1 MKLGLA
7 CDGGPPPSHV
17 LDLLE
22 RAGLPA
28 GALRGVPG
36 PALLDAGDATWLLAP
51 GADVLEA
58 CARGALDAG
67 VAGKDLLLELAPPV
81 HELLDLRVCR
91 DVLVYAT
98 PEPGAGALRRGRP
111 RVATRYPRVT
121 RRHFAATGRQVELVA
136 FDAAPLAP
144 GLGIADGVVE
154 LRSRLTLDDG
164 SAGPGRPAELRVREE
179 IAACSARLVA
189 GRAARA
195 LGGERLAE
203 LLERLRASVEER

>member
-1 MKLGLA
+1 VRLGLA
-7 CDGGPPPSHV
+7 CEGGPPPAPV
-17 LDLLE
+17 LALLQ

-28 GALRGVPG
+28 SALGSVAGA
-36 PALLDAGDATWLLAP
+36 ALVDAGEVTWLLAP
-51 GADVLEA
+51 AADVIEA

-67 VAGKDLLLELAPPV
+67 VVGKDLLLELASPV
-81 HELLDLRVCR
+81 HELLDLRVCG

-98 PEPGAGALRRGRP
+98 PEPAGAAVRRGRP

-121 RRHFAATGRQVELVA
+121 RRHFAASGRQVELVVFETA
-136 FDAAPLAP
+136 LLAP

-154 LRSRLTLDDG
+154 LRSRLVDG
-164 SAGPGRPAELRVREE
+164 GGGAGFGGAVVLRVREE

-189 GRAARA
+189 GRASRA

-203 LLERLRASVEER
+203 LLERLRASLEEG

>member
-1 MKLGLA
+1 VKLGLA
-7 CDGGPPPSHV
+7 CDGGPPPSQV

-22 RAGLPA
+22 RAGLQA

-36 PALLDAGDATWLLAP
+36 PALLDADDATWLLAP

-67 VAGKDLLLELAPPV
+67 IAGKDLLLELAPQL
-81 HELLDLRVCR
+81 HELLDLRLCR

-98 PEPGAGALRRGRP
+98 PEPAVGVLRRART
-111 RVATRYPRVT
+111 RVATRYPQVT

-136 FDAAPLAP
+136 FDAALLAP

-164 SAGPGRPAELRVREE
+164 STGAGAAVGLRVRED

-195 LGGERLAE
+195 LGGGRLAE
-203 LLERLRASVEER
+203 LLERLRASVEEI

>member
-7 CDGGPPPSHV
+7 CDGGPPPSAL

-28 GALRGVPG
+28 GVLRTVAG
-36 PALLDAGDATWLLAP
+36 PALVDAGEVTWLLAP

-67 VAGKDLLLELAPPV
+67 VAGKDLLLELAPQV

-98 PEPGAGALRRGRP
+98 PESVAGTPRRSRP

-121 RRHFAATGRQVELVA
+121 RRHFAAGGRQVALVA
-136 FDAAPLAP
+136 FEAAPLAP
-144 GLGIADGVVE
+144 GLGLADGVVE
-154 LRSRLTLDDG
+154 LSDRLALHAS
-164 SAGPGRPAELRVREE
+164 SAGAGRLAGLRVREE
-179 IAACSARLVA
+179 IVACSARLVA
-189 GRAARA
+189 GRAARV

-203 LLERLRASVEER
+203 LLERLSTALEER

>member
-1 MKLGLA
+1 VRFGLA
-7 CDGGPPPSHV
+7 CDGGPPPSDV

-22 RAGLPA
+22 RAGLPTE
-28 GALRGVPG
+28 ALRGVPG
-36 PALLDAGDATWLLAP
+36 PALVVVGDATWLLAP

-67 VAGKDLLLELAPPV
+67 VAGKDLLLELAPQV
-81 HELLDLRVCR
+81 HELLDLRMCP
-91 DVLVYAT
+91 DALVYAT
-98 PEPGAGALRRGRP
+98 LAASVGGRPQGRP
-111 RVATRYPRVT
+111 RVATRYPQMT

-154 LRSRLTLDDG
+154 LRSRLVGAD
-164 SAGPGRPAELRVREE
+164 RPHGLVLREE

-195 LGGERLAE
+195 LGGARLAE
-203 LLERLRASVEER
+203 LLERVRAVVEEG

>member
-7 CDGGPPPSHV
+7 CDGGPPPSHL

-22 RAGLPA
+22 QAGLSA
-28 GALRGVPG
+28 GALRSVAG
-36 PALLDAGDATWLLAP
+36 PALVDAGDAVWLLAP

-81 HELLDLRVCR
+81 HELLDLQVGR

-98 PEPGAGALRRGRP
+98 PEPGAGVLRRGRP

-154 LRSRLTLDDG
+154 LRSRLVLDDA
-164 SAGPGRPAELRVREE
+164 SAGAGRPAELLVREE

>member
-1 MKLGLA
+1 MRLGLA
-7 CDGGPPPSHV
+7 GEGDPPPAQV

-28 GALRGVPG
+28 GALRTVAG
-36 PALLDAGDATWLLAP
+36 PALVDAGEVTWLLAL

-58 CARGALDAG
+58 CVRGALDAG
-67 VAGKDLLLELAPPV
+67 VVGKDLLLELAPQV

-98 PEPGAGALRRGRP
+98 PEPDAAALRRGRP

-121 RRHFAATGRQVELVA
+121 RRHFAAGGRQVEIID
-136 FDAAPLAP
+136 FDAAALAP
-144 GLGIADGVVE
+144 GLGLADGVVE
-154 LRSRLTLDDG
+154 LRSRLALDD
-164 SAGPGRPAELRVREE
+164 AGGGHPAGLRVREE

-195 LGGERLAE
+195 LGGARLVE

>member
-1 MKLGLA
+1 VKLGLA
-7 CDGGPPPSHV
+7 CDGGPPPSRV

-36 PALLDAGDATWLLAP
+36 PALVDAGDTTWLLAP

-58 CARGALDAG
+58 CARGALDVG
-67 VAGKDLLLELAPPV
+67 VAGKDLLLELAPQV

-98 PEPGAGALRRGRP
+98 PEPGAGVPSRGRP
-111 RVATRYPRVT
+111 RVATRYPLVT

-154 LRSRLTLDDG
+154 LRSRLGDDDG
-164 SAGPGRPAELRVREE
+164 SPGCGRPAGLRVREE

-203 LLERLRASVEER
+203 LLDRLRAPVEER

>member
-1 MKLGLA
+1 VKLGLA
-7 CDGGPPPSHV
+7 CEGGPPPAPV

-22 RAGLPA
+22 RTGLPA
-28 GALRGVPG
+28 GVLRSVAG
-36 PALLDAGDATWLLAP
+36 PALVDAGEVTWLLAP
-51 GADVLEA
+51 AADVIEA

-67 VAGKDLLLELAPPV
+67 VAGKDLLLELVPQV

-98 PEPGAGALRRGRP
+98 PEPAVAAVRRGRP

-121 RRHFAATGRQVELVA
+121 RRHFAASGRQVELVA
-136 FDAAPLAP
+136 FDVARLAP

-154 LRSRLTLDDG
+154 LRSGLVDDG
-164 SAGPGRPAELRVREE
+164 GGAGSARVAGLRVREE
-179 IAACSARLVA
+179 IAVCSARLVA

-195 LGGERLAE
+195 LSGERLTE
-203 LLERLRASVEER
+203 LLERLRASVEEL